1 MCMYMYIYI
10 YIYICMTRYSGGRL
24 HESGDTTVL
33 EELTALNARASVA
46 PRGGFESCAA
56 NPGIQKIHA

>member
-1 MCMYMYIYI
+1 
-10 YIYICMTRYSGGRL
+10 MTRYSGGRL